1 MNVEIIKSEDY
12 GIEPQKASEIT
23 NGLETILA
31 EREVLKEAYLDVISL
46 EVTPENAKE
55 FKDLRLKIVKN
66 RTQGIEKW
74 HKTQKAFFLTGGRF
88 VDAIKNKE
96 VAINEDWEAKLLEAE
111 KHFENIEKAR
121 LEVLQAERVGL
132 IAPYVEDAFERDYTK
147 FDEDEFTAILAA
159 KKEAYE
165 DKLEAEKLEAERI
178 ENERIA
184 QEKAIEAQRLENIK
198 LKADAEAKQAKADAE
213 EKERQRLAKIEADKL
228 AKERAEN
235 EAKQKAIQ
243 DKADAELKAEKE
255 KAIALQAKINADL
268 KAKEYAEKLAKS
280 EADKL
285 EKAPI
290 KKQMS
295 VWVESFEL
303 PTTTVENEVK
313 AEIIAKFDGF
323 KKWALTQVNNL

>member
-1 MNVEIIKSEDY
+1 MNAEIIKSEDY
-12 GIEPQKASEIT
+12 GIEPQKASELT

-46 EVTPENAKE
+46 EITPENEKTFKE
-55 FKDLRLKIVKN
+55 LRLKIVKN

-96 VAINEDWEAKLLEAE
+96 VAVNEDWEAKLLEAE
-111 KHFENIEKAR
+111 KHFENIEKTR
-121 LEVLQAERVGL
+121 LEVLQAERVGI

-147 FDEDEFTAILAA
+147 FDEDEFKAIVAS
-159 KKEAYE
+159 KKQAYE
-165 DKLEAEKLEAERI
+165 DKLEAERLEAERI

-184 QEKAIEAQRLENIK
+184 NEKAIEEQRLENIR
-198 LKADAEAKQAKADAE
+198 LKAEADKAKAKADAE
-213 EKERQRLAKIEADKL
+213 EKERQRLAKIESDKL

-243 DKADAELKAEKE
+243 DKADAEVKQARAEAEK
-255 KAIALQAKINADL
+255 LQAKLEAEA
-268 KAKEYAEKLAKS
+268 KAKADADKLAKS

-285 EKAPI
+285 AKAPI

-303 PTTTVENEVK
+303 PHADIHNPTRD
-313 AEIIAKFDGF
+313 EIIAKFEAF